1 MGGMYG
7 AAECYVSQPKV
18 IRRKLIFVERTNIP
32 LVAYVRPVT
41 KSTDVRGQTDLDVA
55 Q

>member
-18 IRRKLIFVERTNIP
+18 TSGKLVFVERTNVP
-32 LVAYVRPVT
+32 LVVYVRPVT
-41 KSTDVRGQTDLDVA
+41 KNTRVRR
-55 Q
+55 

>member
-7 AAECYVSQPKV
+7 AAECYMSQPNV
-18 IRRKLIFVERTNIP
+18 TSRKSVFVERTNIP
-32 LVAYVRPVT
+32 LVAYMRPVT
-41 KSTDVRGQTDLDVA
+41 KNTEVRRQTELDVV